1 MKFISFFIVL
11 FVSRYFADEYGYVR
25 GAENMKKEIM
35 KRGPIGKFFKCSYF
49 FVKNISASEI
59 LSYGFS

>member
-1 MKFISFFIVL
+1 MKFISFFTVL

-49 FVKNISASEI
+49 FCQKY
-59 LSYGFS
+59 LCK